1 MVINNLEKDNN
12 LNIENEIVNEKEQV
26 NFLETTI
33 GKIVNTALDVGIRA
47 LLPDFIEDQIINI
60 KDNLFEYGLKDGIKE
75 TVDDVI
81 DIGKSA
87 IGIFTGKFEN
97 IEQMQSAIKTGG
109 IIDGISSL
117 LDSVVDKV
125 NEKGAI
131 NYNVANVI
139 KQGKDIILDNVQSN
153 IEKTFSEQINNSNN
167 IEQYISNW
175 KQSYNNKDFNAM
187 EKEYT
192 KIEKQLKELAPIENI
207 IGQARIIENIHNLI
221 KNNGEKFDLTNEQ
234 LELAEKLI

>member
-1 MVINNLEKDNN
+1 
-12 LNIENEIVNEKEQV
+12 
-26 NFLETTI
+26 
-33 GKIVNTALDVGIRA
+33 
-47 LLPDFIEDQIINI
+47 
-60 KDNLFEYGLKDGIKE
+60 
-75 TVDDVI
+75 
-81 DIGKSA
+81 
-87 IGIFTGKFEN
+87 
-97 IEQMQSAIKTGG
+97 MQSAIKTGG